1 MSSKPSFPT
10 YARPIRGGHLPLS
23 IRGKR
28 PRINLHRL
36 SRNMCD
42 AIGPREELS
51 MADSLS
57 LLDRDDDSVG
67 GFFH

>member
-1 MSSKPSFPT
+1 MPALT
-10 YARPIRGGHLPLS
+10 GGHLPLS

>member
-1 MSSKPSFPT
+1 
-10 YARPIRGGHLPLS
+10 
-23 IRGKR
+23 
-28 PRINLHRL
+28 
-36 SRNMCD
+36 MCD

-67 GFFH
+67 GSFH